1 MPHKGTYAG
10 RGGQAVPKGSTLA
23 GDISALSD
31 KEKLEK
37 KVAAKQK
44 AMRAKDKGESSY
56 EAGQRHAKKRASA
69 KKKKAENTPNALRKR
84 AKGMINRA
92 KAVDA
97 SKTGN
102 KRAAETYRQA
112 ARELLARIPKGK

>member
-10 RGGQAVPKGSTLA
+10 RGGQAIPKGSKLA
-23 GDISALSD
+23 RDISALSD
-31 KEKLEK
+31 EEKLEK
-37 KVAAKQK
+37 QVAAKQK
-44 AMRAKDKGESSY
+44 VMRD
-56 EAGQRHAKKRASA
+56 
-69 KKKKAENTPNALRKR
+69 KKKGMSTRTAAKQVEKFDTSELKIKKLRGRAADLREKAN
-84 AKGMINRA
+84 
-92 KAVDA
+92 AVDR

>member
-1 MPHKGTYAG
+1 MPKELYAG
-10 RGGQAVPKGSTLA
+10 RGAQAVKRGSQLEKDVT
-23 GDISALSD
+23 ALSD

-44 AMRAKDKGESSY
+44 AIRDKGSS
-56 EAGQRHAKKRASA
+56 AWKAAQKSTAKRKSA
-69 KKKKAENTPNALRKR
+69 KKKKTENTPKALRAR
-84 AKGMINRA
+84 AKGMRNRA
-92 KAVDA
+92 KAVEA
-97 SKTGN
+97 SGTGN

>member
-10 RGGQAVPKGSTLA
+10 LAGKGVKKGSKLA
-23 GDISALSD
+23 GEIVGMSD
-31 KEKLEK
+31 AAKREAALEK
-37 KVAAKQK
+37 QVAAKQK
-44 AMRAKDKGESSY
+44 AMRTKKKGMSTRTAAKQVAKFDTPELK
-56 EAGQRHAKKRASA
+56 AKKIRGRAA
-69 KKKKAENTPNALRKR
+69 DLREKAN
-84 AKGMINRA
+84 
-92 KAVDA
+92 AVDR